1 MHDHRSVYIIYI
13 LEREGKK
20 ERKRKKKRKTER
32 KKERE
37 RKREKEKER
46 ERDRHMGY
54 RYMGVYSLSLWIVA
68 KTWVLFLYTN
78 TSADTSALLPRPQFP
93 LPRTVPHYN
102 SLPQRFREHIWNV
115 ARNAFPGSAALPRNL
130 VSSALPVFTST
141 RSSYFEPKI
150 KRIHG
155 VLVAAHIR
163 MYVCTC
169 VHM

>member
-1 MHDHRSVYIIYI
+1 MTINRSIIYIYI
-13 LEREGKK
+13 LERERGGKK
-20 ERKRKKKRKTER
+20 R

-37 RKREKEKER
+37 KERERKKETKKEREREKER

-54 RYMGVYSLSLWIVA
+54 RSFIRTLPR
-68 KTWVLFLYTN
+68 T
-78 TSADTSALLPRPQFP
+78 LPRPQFP

-102 SLPQRFREHIWNV
+102 LLLQRFREHIWNV

-169 VHM
+169 AHMYVCTYVRMYVCTYVGR